1 MENLISDSSPDNRID
16 KYSKKELATLLN
28 VVEDDMRRQ
37 RQQFSHAQAKK
48 TKKIEDIEAQ

>member
-37 RQQFSHAQAKK
+37 RQ
-48 TKKIEDIEAQ
+48 